1 MLYPVVNFRGV
12 IFYLTGEELQLQHG
26 PSYIKVGRIKQLI
39 FFEARAKGFLGKNPG
54 AFAGIWTKDR
64 VDEVV
69 RCLTSPSVM

>member
-1 MLYPVVNFRGV
+1 MPYLVVNFRGV
-12 IFYLTGEELQLQHG
+12 TFYLTDEELQLQHV
-26 PSYIKVGRIKQLI
+26 PSYIKAGRIKQPL

-69 RCLTSPSVM
+69 RFG

>member
-1 MLYPVVNFRGV
+1 M
-12 IFYLTGEELQLQHG
+12 FYLTDEELQLQHPTSRLVELNN
-26 PSYIKVGRIKQLI
+26 PSFSKREPRV
-39 FFEARAKGFLGKNPG
+39 FLGKNPG